1 MLNKRIIPVP
11 RGIWSGTPGSPKAGG
26 RRRATDSPRVKDPRR
41 PRPPGGAKFQRPG
54 GWETAS
60 GMMRLPCE
68 VEVLSR
74 HLPVL
79 GLRSRGKG
87 VRAVVSLCQAPRRAR
102 AEPGGRAC
110 LLVSTMK
117 DKRGTRYEVSG
128 PAAASRGCDSVT
140 ATRPVYHPPLT
151 AM

>member
-1 MLNKRIIPVP
+1 
-11 RGIWSGTPGSPKAGG
+11 
-26 RRRATDSPRVKDPRR
+26 
-41 PRPPGGAKFQRPG
+41 
-54 GWETAS
+54 
-60 GMMRLPCE
+60 MRLPCE

-79 GLRSRGKG
+79 GLKSRGKG
-87 VRAVVSLCQAPRRAR
+87 VRAVVSLCQAPR

-117 DKRGTRYEVSG
+117 DKRGTRYEVSD
-128 PAAASRGCDSVT
+128 PAALSILPLAAAASRGCDSVT